1 MRSAARSL
9 PPPPTGKVAQR
20 FAALIDA
27 LAKRQAESPWLLIFL
42 VALLSGLGLYFTTR
56 LELRTRYDQLLPDS
70 QPSVI
75 ELRRVTENTNTSQS
89 IVVML
94 EGNDTALLRKF
105 GDALV
110 PEVKALGPSVVSHA
124 EDGIHEA
131 RNYLQ
136 PRSGLFAKRA
146 DLEKFHDDLEA
157 RWDWE
162 VGKAQDTNL
171 DDDAA
176 EPPKIDAEM
185 ARKRFG
191 LGDKDKKE
199 RFPDGYYQTPEGN
212 ALVVMIGTPIQA
224 GDLAGSEVVRD
235 KVEAVVSKV
244 HARPE
249 FASVKVGYAGDL
261 ITSLAEYG
269 TIKRD
274 LFEVGL
280 TGIAMVLCVVLLY
293 FMRARA
299 LVVMAI
305 TILCG
310 LCWTFGLTQ
319 VAIGHVNVATGFLF
333 SIVAGN
339 GINVGVL
346 YLARYYEERR
356 AGANA
361 AEAILTT
368 HRATWQSTLVAAV
381 VAAAAYMSLSVTD
394 FRAFKHFAFIG
405 ASGMICCWLVTL
417 LLLPALLV
425 VFDAKTVHV
434 AANENMGLFARLR
447 RSGISYGRAFS
458 YLVPKAPRLILGLGV
473 LIAIAGAALSVRYA
487 KSDPMEYDLRK
498 VQNARSETGDMYRIS
513 DLSVKILG
521 EYKSA
526 MVVLCKTP
534 EQAQMLEESLQ
545 VRWNAAPEG
554 QKPFE
559 GVHALMDFVPK
570 EQAEKLPTLVAIRDR
585 LIRAHEKNMISE
597 KDWKELEP
605 ILPTDKVVPF
615 TAKDLPEDLARSFT
629 DKSGTRGTLVLIQ
642 PTVGQDDEDLRYL
655 IRYADSFRETILP
668 NGDLVR
674 GSGRAVVFADI
685 LKAVTSDIPK
695 AVSLSLVMTF
705 LTVFLAFRRGPQS
718 LSVLAALFVG
728 LAGVAIYMQVTH
740 IKINF
745 LNFAALPITFAIGV
759 DYAVNL
765 MQRYHA
771 DGGSRRILSALETT
785 GGAVVLCSLTTI
797 LGYLALV
804 RSHNQAIGSLGR
816 LAVMG
821 EISCLLAAVLVLP
834 AGWYLLEQRADRNR
848 KDKAPEETPAAE
860 KG

>member
-1 MRSAARSL
+1 M
-9 PPPPTGKVAQR
+9 
-20 FAALIDA
+20 
-27 LAKRQAESPWLLIFL
+27 LLI
-42 VALLSGLGLYFTTR
+42 VGAISAVGLYLASH
-56 LELRTRYDQLLPDS
+56 LELRTRFDQLLPDS
-70 QPSVI
+70 QPSVV
-75 ELRRVTENTNTSQS
+75 ELRRVTANTNTTQS

-94 EGNDTALLRKF
+94 EGTDTALLRKF
-105 GDALV
+105 GDTLV
-110 PEVKALGPSVVSHA
+110 PELRTLAPAGVSHV

-136 PRSGLFAKRA
+136 PRTGLFAKRV

-171 DDDAA
+171 EDDGE
-176 EPPKIDAEM
+176 EPPKIDAAM

-191 LGDKDKKE
+191 LGDKNKKE
-199 RFPDGYYQTPEGN
+199 RFPDGYYQNAEGT
-212 ALVVMIGTPIQA
+212 ALVVMVGTSVAA
-224 GDLAGSEVVRD
+224 GDLSGSEKLRD
-235 KVEAVVSKV
+235 KVKAVVDKV

-249 FASVKVGYAGDL
+249 FASAKVGYAGDL
-261 ITSLAEYG
+261 ITSLEEYG

-280 TGIAMVLCVVLLY
+280 TGIAMVLFIVFLY

-299 LVVMAI
+299 LIAMAI

-319 VAIGHVNVATGFLF
+319 LVIGHVNVATGFLF

-356 AGANA
+356 AGFDVGA
-361 AEAILTT
+361 AILTT

-381 VAAAAYMSLSVTD
+381 VAAAAYLSLSVTD

-405 ASGMICCWLVTL
+405 ACGMICCWVVTL

-425 VFDAKTVHV
+425 ILDAKTNHV
-434 AANENMGLFARLR
+434 IPDGAKLGFFGRMRK
-447 RSGISYGRAFS
+447 SGVAYGRIFAWI
-458 YLVPKAPRLILGLGV
+458 VPKVPRVILGAGIVVAVVGAV
-473 LIAIAGAALSVRYA
+473 LTVRYA

-498 VQNARSETGDMYRIS
+498 VQNARSETGDMYRIH
-513 DLSVKILG
+513 DLSVAIMG
-521 EYKSA
+521 EYKSS
-526 MVVLCKTP
+526 MVVLCDTP
-534 EQAQMLEESLQ
+534 EQAQMLEEALHA
-545 VRWNAAPEG
+545 RWEAAPEG

-559 GVHALMDFVPK
+559 GVHSLSDFVPK
-570 EQAEKLPTLVAIRDR
+570 EQTEKLPTLLAIRDR
-585 LIRAHEKNMISE
+585 MIRAHDKNMITE
-597 KDWKELEP
+597 ADWKELDA
-605 ILPTDKVVPF
+605 ILPKSDPAHCSKEKTAPGAGPAPKPAPSNDATEKPAACDIGPF
-615 TAKDLPEDLARSFT
+615 AAKDLPEDLARSFT
-629 DKSGTRGTLVLIQ
+629 DKHGVRGTLVLIQ

-655 IRYADSFRETILP
+655 IRYADSFRNTTLP
-668 NGDLVR
+668 NGDVVR

-695 AVSLSLVMTF
+695 AVALSLVMTF
-705 LTVFLAFRRGPQS
+705 LTVFLAFRRGRQS
-718 LSVLAALFVG
+718 ASVLAALFVG
-728 LAGVAIYMQVTH
+728 LAGVAAYMQLTH

-771 DGGSRRILSALETT
+771 DGSKSILSALETT

-834 AGWYLLEQRADRNR
+834 AGWYIFEQRAA
-848 KDKAPEETPAAE
+848 KKAAPPTAPTEKTAE
-860 KG
+860 KA